1 MKMKIYIFIRRR
13 IVNKFELNNVFK
25 IWKLVNRILKN
36 KSLEGFLKI
45 YNKVGIKVV
54 QLILKKKKKSNVLN

>member
-1 MKMKIYIFIRRR
+1 MKMKIYIFIRGR

-54 QLILKKKKKSNVLN
+54 QLILKKKKVTF

>member
-1 MKMKIYIFIRRR
+1 MKIYIFIRGR

>member
-1 MKMKIYIFIRRR
+1 MKIYIFIRGR

-54 QLILKKKKKSNVLN
+54 QLILKKKKSNVLN

>member
-1 MKMKIYIFIRRR
+1 MKIKIYIFIRGR

>member
-1 MKMKIYIFIRRR
+1 MKIYIFIRGR

-54 QLILKKKKKSNVLN
+54 

>member
-1 MKMKIYIFIRRR
+1 MKMKIYIFIRGR

-54 QLILKKKKKSNVLN
+54 QLILKKKKSNVLN

>member
-54 QLILKKKKKSNVLN
+54 QLILKKKKKVTF

>member
-1 MKMKIYIFIRRR
+1 MKIYIFIRGR

-54 QLILKKKKKSNVLN
+54 QLILKKKKVTF